1 MQAGHLPRCTQ
12 LPSLTLPDTRLLDF
26 SHAMENNAHVFR
38 TIARTQV
45 CSSNRCRKPGYQDEQ
60 HTHEIPHMPQP
71 ATHRPWRPG
80 KGVSTMSET
89 TTNSTELT
97 SQYSTQVAGDLERN
111 LKEQERVQGE
121 IDALQA
127 QLSALQQD
135 QTVLVNIQ
143 QALGVPAA
151 PVEPELKPEP
161 EAVAAVPAPRK
172 RKTSAAPSTG
182 KQARARKSSAPA
194 RKRATKK
201 SAAASPTAPS
211 PSTKLVDLVR
221 EHLTG
226 LKEPRSAAEIA
237 DSLQQQHPERE
248 FKAKIV
254 RLTLEGL
261 VAKNQAQRTKQG
273 RSVFY
278 TTPEAAEPAAQ
289 QDESAEQP
297 A

>member
-1 MQAGHLPRCTQ
+1 
-12 LPSLTLPDTRLLDF
+12 
-26 SHAMENNAHVFR
+26 
-38 TIARTQV
+38 
-45 CSSNRCRKPGYQDEQ
+45 
-60 HTHEIPHMPQP
+60 
-71 ATHRPWRPG
+71 
-80 KGVSTMSET
+80 MSET
-89 TTNSTELT
+89 TTSTTELT

-121 IDALQA
+121 IEALQA

-143 QALGVPAA
+143 QALGGPAA
-151 PVEPELKPEP
+151 SVQPEA

-172 RKTSAAPSTG
+172 RKTSARPAAS
-182 KQARARKSSAPA
+182 KQARAAKSSAPA
-194 RKRATKK
+194 RKRAAKK
-201 SAAASPTAPS
+201 TAVASPAAPS

-221 EHLTG
+221 QHLTE
-226 LKEPRSAAEIA
+226 LHEPRSAAEIA
-237 DSLQQQHPERE
+237 ASLEQQHPERE

-278 TTPEAAEPAAQ
+278 TTPETAEAAQRDEAAE
-289 QDESAEQP
+289 EQP